1 MTPLDLSQAVLGLRA
16 MIEREEQAEHIL
28 QQVDSIERGVK
39 RCGRV
44 EDELEAL
51 RAECKRLRSRN
62 KRLERDICKCNE
74 EKEQLAQELER
85 AQDLHRSKI
94 EKLARYA
101 HF

>member
-1 MTPLDLSQAVLGLRA
+1 MTPLDLSQAVLALRV
-16 MIEREEQAEHIL
+16 MIERDEQVQDIL
-28 QQVDSIERGVK
+28 QRVDSIEKGVK

-44 EDELEAL
+44 EEELEGL
-51 RAECKRLRSRN
+51 RTECKKLRSRN

-74 EKEQLAQELER
+74 EKEQLVQELER
-85 AQDLHRSKI
+85 TQDFHRSKI

>member
-1 MTPLDLSQAVLGLRA
+1 MN
-16 MIEREEQAEHIL
+16 IL
-28 QQVDSIERGVK
+28 QQVDSIERGVR

-44 EDELEAL
+44 EDELEEL
-51 RAECKRLRSRN
+51 RTECKKLRSRN

-74 EKEQLAQELER
+74 EKEQLVQELER
-85 AQDLHRSKI
+85 TQDLHRSKI